1 MAEVVLVE
9 PIFGHWD
16 ALRTRPT
23 PPLGLLAA
31 ARFVAREFETVLIDQ
46 RTDAQWRKRLLRE
59 LRTSPLCVGIHSLT
73 GNQVKH
79 ALEIASFVHE
89 HSDVPLVWGG
99 AHTTLLAE
107 QSLADPCVDII
118 VESEGEETFLELV
131 RTLKSGGDLRKV
143 RGLWFMRDGKPHYT
157 GHRRFA
163 EMDSLP
169 EMPYDLV
176 DVTDYLPLEFGK
188 PTFYIESSRGCPNN
202 CSFCY
207 NKAFHK
213 RRWRA
218 FSADVFVERMLNAAE
233 RFKVEHFYIV
243 DENYSVD
250 IGRVKR
256 ISEALVGAGIT
267 WTTTGGHIPEMSTLS
282 DADFELLERSG
293 CRRLYFGVESGSERI
308 LKRIN
313 KKLNM
318 RQLFDVN
325 RRLAKVDIIPR
336 YSFITGLPY
345 EREADL
351 RKTVELI
358 MRVMRENPKATITA
372 LASYIPYP
380 GSDLY
385 EDALRYGFEEPG
397 TLAEWGELKMERGS
411 VPWLTRRERKDLQ
424 SLYFVSFFI
433 DSKAKDF
440 VCTKLLSVLASL
452 YRPIARFRMKHFFF
466 GLMPEVRLSQG
477 YLDRAN

>member
-16 ALRTRPT
+16 TLRTRPT
-23 PPLGLLAA
+23 PPLGLLSAA
-31 ARFVAREFETVLIDQ
+31 SFVAREFETVLIDQ
-46 RTDAQWRKRLLRE
+46 RTDEHWRDSLLRE
-59 LRTSPLCVGIHSLT
+59 LNSSPLCVGVHSLT
-73 GNQVKH
+73 GNQIKH
-79 ALEIASFVHE
+79 ALEVASFVRE
-89 HSDVPLVWGG
+89 HSDAPLVWGG
-99 AHTTLLAE
+99 AHTTLLPE

-131 RTLKSGGDLRKV
+131 RTLRSGGDLGQV
-143 RGLWFMRDGKPHYT
+143 SGLWFERDGKPYYT
-157 GHRRFA
+157 GPRRFV
-163 EMDSLP
+163 EMDKLP
-169 EMPYDLV
+169 EMPYNLV
-176 DVTDYLPLEFGK
+176 DFTDYLPLEFEK
-188 PTFYIESSRGCPNN
+188 PTFYIEGSRGCPNN

-233 RFKVEHFYIV
+233 RFKVEHFYMV

-250 IGRVKR
+250 IGRMKR
-256 ISEALVGAGIT
+256 ISEALVGEGIT
-267 WTTTGGHIPEMSTLS
+267 WTTTGGHIPQMSVLS
-282 DADFELLERSG
+282 DADFKLLWRSG

-318 RQLFDVN
+318 EQLLDVN

-336 YSFITGLPY
+336 YNFITGLPY

-397 TLAEWGELKMERGS
+397 TLAEWGELKMERGNL
-411 VPWLTRRERKDLQ
+411 PWLSRRDKRVLQ

-440 VCTKLLSVLASL
+440 VCTRLLSMLASL

-466 GLMPEVRLSQG
+466 GLMPEMRMSQT